1 MNLGFRLNASV
12 FELANNF
19 VLLES
24 MGTTSEPQRPQEVTG
39 SLNGMLE
46 ESSPYQNISYARNS
60 EGYTAAKTYKT
71 AIYILGWYIFSM
83 SISIYNKWMFGSG
96 LGFKFPIFITAFH
109 QFCLF
114 LLGLFVLYFNPA
126 LRPSHGEVSAPP
138 ISRLFQIAPTVY
150 MKQILPC
157 SITSAGDIGL
167 SNLSIMV
174 VSLSLYTML
183 KTLSLIFVL
192 IFGLLFKLE
201 VFHWRLVVIVVIM
214 TLSVVMMVA
223 KPPTDDDSD
232 NSAFGI
238 TLVLLAS
245 LISGL
250 RWSFTQ
256 ILLKNNPHTPNS
268 IATIFYLSPAM
279 CAILFI
285 IGLIFE
291 GWSEFLVAPIWEI
304 KGTFVTIGLM
314 IVPGILA
321 FMMTLCEFK
330 LLQVSQ
336 VITLSVAGIFK
347 ELLTIILSSIIFGD
361 RLSTLNIIG
370 LIITFM
376 DILWYNWF
384 RYNQAKIEHHYT
396 PLSREVE
403 LRNF

>member
-1 MNLGFRLNASV
+1 MPTPGDALRTEDRDESLSSV
-12 FELANNF
+12 PSESAFQAN
-19 VLLES
+19 
-24 MGTTSEPQRPQEVTG
+24 
-39 SLNGMLE
+39 
-46 ESSPYQNISYARNS
+46 SYANHS
-60 EGYTAAKTYKT
+60 AGLSLDKTLKI
-71 AIYILGWYIFSM
+71 AVYILGWYVFSM

-96 LGFKFPIFITAFH
+96 LGFKFPIFITSFH
-109 QFCLF
+109 QLCLF
-114 LLGLFVLYFNPA
+114 LLSFTVLYISPH
-126 LRPSHGEVSAPP
+126 LRPAHGDLMPP
-138 ISRLFQIAPTVY
+138 RISKLFEIAPSVY
-150 MKQILPC
+150 AKQILPC

-192 IFGLLFKLE
+192 LFGLLFKLE
-201 VFHWRLVVIVVIM
+201 KFNWRLVAIVMIM
-214 TLSVVMMVA
+214 TFSVAMMVS
-223 KPPTDDDSD
+223 KPPTTNDSE
-232 NSAFGI
+232 NSMFGI

-245 LISGL
+245 VISGL

-256 ILLKNNPHTPNS
+256 ILLKNNHHTPNS

-279 CAILFI
+279 CIILFV

-291 GWSEFLVAPIWEI
+291 GWSDFVNAPIWEI
-304 KGTFVTIGLM
+304 KGVFITISLM
-314 IVPGILA
+314 IVPGFLA

-370 LIITFM
+370 LLITFM

-384 RYNQAKIEHHYT
+384 RYNQSQISHQYSSIKQD
-396 PLSREVE
+396 VE
-403 LRNF
+403 LRKL